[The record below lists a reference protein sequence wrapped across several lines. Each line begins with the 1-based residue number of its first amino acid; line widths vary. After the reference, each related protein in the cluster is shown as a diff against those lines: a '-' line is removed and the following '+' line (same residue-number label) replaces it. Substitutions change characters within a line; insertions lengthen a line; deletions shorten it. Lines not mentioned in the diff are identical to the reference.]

1 MSERLQREVLNV
13 ADVMARY
20 GLRDRRAAR
29 RLMDEAG
36 AFVVGGRLVLRRED
50 LVAHE
55 EALRAARRPGDA
67 SRGLSSPRRPALDRE
82 RCDRAASRCARA
94 GGGASRVTTGTRRSL
109 RWRRGRSDGDW

>member
-67 SRGLSSPRRPALDRE
+67 SRGAIQPKASSPRPRALRSRREPLRSGWWRSVPRDDRH
-82 RCDRAASRCARA
+82 AA
-94 GGGASRVTTGTRRSL
+94 
-109 RWRRGRSDGDW
+109 